1 MIKDCTIATIHDPAD
16 QVLNQFR
23 QDIFQNDL
31 GLDPQLISVKESHKW
46 WIENYNEDAYKY
58 SDSKWFDIG
67 FNAIEVAFE
76 DGKVVS
82 MSGSKVYADTTG
94 NKFLRVNMFYYIL
107 KAYRGKYNGIVY
119 IDQGFFDR
127 QIMFA
132 KATRCQGLFFTIY
145 AYSSKLRAMVLNHTT
160 RRISHV
166 RSKLKHWDDLQHMG
180 QHQFNDVP
188 QDFFYY
194 PFFKTKFEPWH
205 LIT

>member
-1 MIKDCTIATIHDPAD
+1 VSENH
-16 QVLNQFR
+16 N
-23 QDIFQNDL
+23 
-31 GLDPQLISVKESHKW
+31 W
-46 WIENYNEDAYKY
+46 WITNHSEDAYRY
-58 SDSKWFDIG
+58 SNHKWFGVG
-67 FNAIEVAFE
+67 FDAIEVALE

-82 MSGSKVYADTTG
+82 MGGGKVYYDTSG

-127 QIMFA
+127 HIMFA
-132 KATRCQGLFFTIY
+132 KATRCKGLFFTIY
-145 AYSSKLRAMVLNHTT
+145 AYSAKLRAMVLNHTT

-194 PFFKTKFEPWH
+194 PFFETKFEPWH